1 MLENL
6 GATVLKCYHKT
17 PRALLEDCVR
27 KADILVTAVP
37 DPSFKLDPEW
47 VKPGAVVVDV
57 SYQGNVDMT
66 AVADRASFVTASD
79 NRIGA
84 MTRAMTFVNLVY
96 CAKNSPLRR
105 SASVPVL
112 V

>member
-1 MLENL
+1 
-6 GATVLKCYHKT
+6 
-17 PRALLEDCVR
+17 
-27 KADILVTAVP
+27 
-37 DPSFKLDPEW
+37 
-47 VKPGAVVVDV
+47 
-57 SYQGNVDMT
+57 MT
-66 AVADRASFVTASD
+66 AVAGRASFVTASD